1 MMQMNT
7 AIRRYFE
14 DHAPVWDARMP
25 AHYDEMLFDFA
36 RSFTDEFR
44 AAAAIAEIGT
54 GTGALI
60 PVLKTLAPDSHL
72 ISADFAYGM
81 VSQARKRVPDTCL
94 FQADVHD
101 LPLVSKWV
109 DLVICHNSFPH
120 FVDKPRALREIRR
133 VLRPAGKLM
142 ILHNNPREVVN
153 AIHQRAGAPIGGDLL
168 PQGDAMHALLTDSG
182 FSAVQ
187 VEDSSIR
194 YVARGTRG

>member
-1 MMQMNT
+1 MNDINT

-14 DHAPVWDARMP
+14 DHAPDWDKRMP
-25 AHYDEMLFDFA
+25 ARYGEMLFDFA
-36 RSFTDEFR
+36 SSFASEFCV
-44 AAAAIAEIGT
+44 AATIAEIGT

-60 PVLKTLAPDSHL
+60 LALRVIAPESHL
-72 ISADFAYGM
+72 VSVDFAYGM
-81 VSQARKRVPDTCL
+81 VSQARKRVPDACL

-101 LPLVSKWV
+101 LPLASGWG

-133 VLRPAGKLM
+133 VLRPAGKIM

-153 AIHQRAGAPIGGDLL
+153 AIHQRAGAPIAGDLL
-168 PQGDAMHALLTDSG
+168 PEGNALHALLTNSG

-187 VEDSSIR
+187 VEDSSMR
-194 YVARGTRG
+194 YVARATRA